1 MDDPTILR
9 TFSDRTEAEIVRAM
23 LEAAGIPAMVVAD
36 DSGETLPPLDLAEG
50 VQVVVPG
57 ADLERA
63 QAVLDEP
70 AAEIE
75 VEDDEMDEG
84 AS

>member
-23 LEAAGIPAMVVAD
+23 LEAEGIAAMVVAD
-36 DSGETLPPLDLAEG
+36 DLGATGPPLDLAAG
-50 VQVVVPG
+50 VQVVVAG

-70 AAEIE
+70 VAEIE
-75 VEDDEMDEG
+75 VEDAERETEG
-84 AS
+84 

>member
-36 DSGETLPPLDLAEG
+36 DSAENLPSLDLSGG

-75 VEDDEMDEG
+75 VEDAERDTEG
-84 AS
+84 

>member
-9 TFSDRTEAEIVRAM
+9 TFTDRTEAEIVRAM
-23 LEAAGIPAMVVAD
+23 LEAEGIPAMVVAD
-36 DSGETLPPLDLAEG
+36 DAGDTVPPLDLATG
-50 VQVVVPG
+50 VQVVVAG
-57 ADLERA
+57 ADFERA

-75 VEDDEMDEG
+75 VEDTDRDTEG
-84 AS
+84 

>member
-36 DSGETLPPLDLAEG
+36 DSGETLPSLDLAAG
-50 VQVVVPG
+50 VQVVVSG
-57 ADLERA
+57 ADFERA

-75 VEDDEMDEG
+75 VEDAERDTEG
-84 AS
+84 